1 MSSKNIYCLRKEE
14 KEKVISVEDF
24 VTIKNLKV
32 KNPDMSLREIGRL
45 LHVSHNTIKSALSKE
60 EVPQY
65 QC

>member
-1 MSSKNIYCLRKEE
+1 M
-14 KEKVISVEDF
+14 ISVEDF

-60 EVPQY
+60 KVPQY